1 MPLIGHA
8 LVGWATA
15 LEAQPEGEGSTG
27 TFWIPAVIAAAY
39 VPDLVGQVGLI
50 AGAADAPRL
59 GHSLLFALVAA
70 PLLGAA
76 LSRTCGVSYRRGLAV
91 SAATLLLHDVMDVLQ
106 NADRQPFWPFSSR
119 PLTLERALVPES
131 PAAEAMVF
139 GALFAAY
146 LVLHRLRRHRSAG
159 RAQPAPAGAQA
170 WAGRLFTAALVA
182 SAVTTH
188 ILRERREA
196 QLESA
201 RQRIERGDPGGALR
215 ELEAAARWPSTAKAG
230 RVDYLKGEAL
240 ARLGDRD
247 QAEAHYLRSLR
258 ADPGYFWA
266 LADLAL
272 LHARG
277 PEPAEER
284 RRRAVPLLAR
294 LREEHPRH
302 HALERVSQR
311 VERALERPAFDL
323 DKGGALGRN

>member
-1 MPLIGHA
+1 M
-8 LVGWATA
+8 
-15 LEAQPEGEGSTG
+15 
-27 TFWIPAVIAAAY
+27 
-39 VPDLVGQVGLI
+39 
-50 AGAADAPRL
+50 
-59 GHSLLFALVAA
+59 
-70 PLLGAA
+70 
-76 LSRTCGVSYRRGLAV
+76 
-91 SAATLLLHDVMDVLQ
+91 
-106 NADRQPFWPFSSR
+106 
-119 PLTLERALVPES
+119 
-131 PAAEAMVF
+131 
-139 GALFAAY
+139 
-146 LVLHRLRRHRSAG
+146 
-159 RAQPAPAGAQA
+159 
-170 WAGRLFTAALVA
+170 
-182 SAVTTH
+182 
-188 ILRERREA
+188 
-196 QLESA
+196 
-201 RQRIERGDPGGALR
+201 
-215 ELEAAARWPSTAKAG
+215 
-230 RVDYLKGEAL
+230 